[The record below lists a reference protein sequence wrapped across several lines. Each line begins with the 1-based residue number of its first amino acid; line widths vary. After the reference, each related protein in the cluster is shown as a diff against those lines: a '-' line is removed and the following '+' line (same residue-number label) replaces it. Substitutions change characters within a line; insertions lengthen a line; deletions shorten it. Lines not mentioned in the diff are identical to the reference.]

1 MLYTTGFTITK
12 ATGQVVDFSE
22 NKLRKSLQHSGANK
36 EEIDRVLKYV
46 LANAYDKIPS
56 KQVYKL
62 AYKKLKNI
70 KTVFA
75 SKYKLKKAIYQL
87 GPSGFPFEHLVAIIL
102 NKSGYTTKVGEIIKG
117 KCVKHEIDVLAKDK
131 EKYVAIECKF
141 HSNDDYICNIRIPL
155 YIHSRYHDLKK
166 GWNRSTPL
174 KEVWI
179 VTNTRFSS
187 DAIEYSQCNGIKLLS
202 WNYPENNGIKKR
214 MNDLGFYP
222 ITVLTL
228 LTKDEKQQLLKQNVV
243 LCHELIQ
250 NHYLLNKIGVH
261 EKRKQKI
268 ISEIKELCHKI
279 EDKETKNH

>member
-22 NKLRKSLQHSGANK
+22 NKLRNSLQHSGANK

-46 LANAYDKIPS
+46 LENAYDKITS

-62 AYKKLKNI
+62 AYKKLKDI

-75 SKYKLKKAIYQL
+75 SKYKIKKAIYQL
-87 GPSGFPFEHLVAIIL
+87 GPSGFPFEHLVAKIL
-102 NKSGYTTKVGEIIKG
+102 DKSGYETKVGEIIKG
-117 KCVKHEIDVLAKDK
+117 KCVKHEIDVLAKNKD
-131 EKYVAIECKF
+131 KYVTIECKF
-141 HSNDDYICNIRIPL
+141 HSDDDYICNIKIPL
-155 YIHSRYHDLKK
+155 YIHSRYRDLKK
-166 GWNRSTPL
+166 NWNRSTPL

-187 DAIEYSQCNGIKLLS
+187 DAIDYAICNNIKLLS
-202 WNYPENNGIKKR
+202 WNYPKDNGIQKR
-214 MNDLGFYP
+214 IKDLGFFP

-228 LTKDEKQQLLKQNVV
+228 LTKSEKQQLLKQNIV

-268 ISEIKELCHKI
+268 ITEVKELCADISNK
-279 EDKETKNH
+279 